1 MNNIRSRMLSDNN
14 LRVAYGA
21 ASRASAFRA
30 AAQLADRLNQP
41 FMSTSLKVMMRI
53 WSKLAAEEIKANVR

>member
-1 MNNIRSRMLSDNN
+1 MNNIKSRMLSDNN

-21 ASRASAFRA
+21 ASRASAFRT
-30 AAQLADRLNQP
+30 AAQVVRVSDPSVAQKLEDI
-41 FMSTSLKVMMRI
+41 MRI

>member
-1 MNNIRSRMLSDNN
+1 MLSDTN

-21 ASRASAFRA
+21 ASRASAFRV
-30 AAQLADRLNQP
+30 AAQLARSYDQP
-41 FMSTSLKVMMRI
+41 IFAEKVESLMRI